1 MTQCSDLFTTDDS
14 ANAKLDA
21 QTLAEVLNNNY
32 PSDTTTNR
40 TGTSLMTVNG
50 AIGLIGYHVPIAYTS
65 GIAFTTLAD
74 RFITVEESGVSY
86 AILPSSIPF
95 TTTGTWANDSSNF
108 YLVPTTSSGFNS
120 ASDQTITGNWQ
131 FKHPIQAIYDGT
143 NYADAIYYQQI
154 NALNLLKLGDGNNF
168 AGANVNGKLYVDG
181 AETIRRITANTSV
194 YVATTGNDTTGDGTN
209 GSPFATPHKA
219 LEPTQNWI
227 IDKDVTVTI
236 SVAAGVYNFTEQI
249 EMNHPCS
256 ANILLQGSGNA
267 AAPNTST
274 NVTTADV
281 EAAFDTRFYFTGS
294 NGLYAQNG
302 NVFNI
307 DNFALL
313 GDTSS
318 GGIMAF
324 SGAIFKQ
331 INDNTIA
338 VDKFNESIAIK
349 NGSCDLLSPSLSN
362 SSSISVSATR
372 NSYVSITNVG
382 ITNSGNSAV
391 YAGANVYLELR
402 STATINNAGKHG
414 IDADN
419 QSMVFASNLYA
430 GTSTNTFFRSTKL
443 SFIYRTGATGA
454 GATDASPAV
463 GVEGNNGAWI
473 I

>member
-1 MTQCSDLFTTDDS
+1 
-14 ANAKLDA
+14 
-21 QTLAEVLNNNY
+21 
-32 PSDTTTNR
+32 
-40 TGTSLMTVNG
+40 MTVNG
-50 AIGLIGYHVPIAYTS
+50 AIGLVGYHVPIAYTS

-131 FKHPIQAIYDGT
+131 FKHPIQTVYDGT

-154 NALNLLKLGDGNNF
+154 NALNLLKLGDGNDF
-168 AGANVNGKLYVDG
+168 DGANVNGKLYVDG

-219 LEPTQNWI
+219 LESIQNWI

-256 ANILLQGSGNA
+256 ANIIFQGSGNA

-281 EAAFDTRFYFTGS
+281 EAAFDTRFYFASTD
-294 NGLYAQNG
+294 GLVAQNG
-302 NVFNI
+302 NIFNI

-313 GDTSS
+313 GGTSKR
-318 GGIMAF
+318 GIWAL

-338 VDKFNESIAIK
+338 VDKFNESITMNNA
-349 NGSCDLLSPSLSN
+349 SCDLLSPSLSN
-362 SSSISVSATR
+362 SSAISIAATR
-372 NSYVSITNVG
+372 NSFVSITNAG
-382 ITNSGNSAV
+382 ITNAGNSAI
-391 YAGANVYLELR
+391 YAGSNVYLELR
-402 STATINNAGKHG
+402 TTATINNVGKHG

-419 QSMVFASNLYA
+419 QTSIYAGNIYA

-443 SFIYRTGATGA
+443 SFINRAGATGA

-463 GVEGNNGAWI
+463 GAEGNNGSWI
-473 I
+473 L

>member
-32 PSDTTTNR
+32 SSDITTNR

-74 RFITVEESGVSY
+74 RFVTVEEASVSY

-131 FKHPIQAIYDGT
+131 FKHPIQTVYDGT

-154 NALNLLKLGDGNNF
+154 NALNLLKLGDGNDF
-168 AGANVNGKLYVDG
+168 DGANVNGKLYVDG

-219 LEPTQNWI
+219 LESIQNWI

-236 SVAAGVYNFTEQI
+236 SVAAGVYNFTEKI
-249 EMNHPCS
+249 EMKHPCGE
-256 ANILLQGSGNA
+256 NIILQGSGNA
-267 AAPNTST
+267 SPPNTST
-274 NVTTADV
+274 NVTRANI
-281 EAAFDTRFYFTGS
+281 ESAFDTRFYFDAID
-294 NGLYAQNG
+294 GLVVNNC
-302 NVFNI
+302 NVFNVSTLAILSNNPSGTSGVLAI
-307 DNFALL
+307 DNSVFNVPDGTFSVDGFNFNLYSQH
-313 GDTSS
+313 GKINVSS
-318 GGIMAF
+318 CTA
-324 SGAIFKQ
+324 SNAIQ
-331 INDNTIA
+331 INVFCDSGEIKAESFGSTNAVQDGFNT
-338 VDKFNESIAIK
+338 KKLGSI
-349 NGSCDLLSPSLSN
+349 
-362 SSSISVSATR
+362 V
-372 NSYVSITNVG
+372 
-382 ITNSGNSAV
+382 
-391 YAGANVYLELR
+391 
-402 STATINNAGKHG
+402 
-414 IDADN
+414 ADN
-419 QSMVFASNLYA
+419 ALTANNGRYGVRCTNLSYITA
-430 GTSTNTFFRSTKL
+430 LNINCQGNGVRGFDSVHN
-443 SFIYRTGATGA
+443 SFIRRDNATG
-454 GATDASPAV
+454 GQATDASPAI
-463 GVEGNNGAWI
+463 GVEGNNGAWVL
-473 I
+473 